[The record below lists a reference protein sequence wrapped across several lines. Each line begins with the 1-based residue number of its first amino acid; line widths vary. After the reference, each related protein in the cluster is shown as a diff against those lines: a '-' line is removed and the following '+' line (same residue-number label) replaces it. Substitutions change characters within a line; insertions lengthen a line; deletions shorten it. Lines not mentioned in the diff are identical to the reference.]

1 MAQAVQSGTIVDL
14 TGEDDDD
21 NSITSTRAKA
31 VFEEAVAQASRLSS
45 LFESNQTTRPLPYQ
59 NPSKSPDK
67 QGFSGEKNT
76 FHASSAKTPVHPRL
90 KTFPNFARYETN
102 GLTKDESRD
111 GIPRQGTTPRKYT
124 TNYSTNVSLPHFPP
138 ATASQ
143 KPAKSF
149 PVLEEE
155 ERNRRQPSQLTSATP
170 RNGASN
176 IRTPR
181 SAALSA
187 KQNIAETCNELE
199 EWITKDPNLLPQQ
212 AGANTPRKPGR
223 PKKDS
228 DEWSPGSNTKNI
240 MEQQNGLGGSIT
252 TTPAVR
258 AGESRD
264 LAVSEDNK
272 LSLSKGISTLAGN
285 KKRKFSGSSL
295 SNDSPVKSARLNAEP
310 GGRQGNCLPRLAES
324 ASRSMYTKE
333 YVTVLLGGC
342 FPKCVYPAIKAAKE
356 QYANSLTEGELNEI
370 ANSVSFPFRSP
381 ICVTKEIS

>member
-1 MAQAVQSGTIVDL
+1 MAQVVQNGTIDL

-21 NSITSTRAKA
+21 NCTTRANS
-31 VFEEAVAQASRLSS
+31 VYEEAVAKASRLTS
-45 LFESNQTTRPLPYQ
+45 LFESNKTTRPLPYQ

-67 QGFSGEKNT
+67 QGSSGEKNT
-76 FHASSAKTPVHPRL
+76 FHASSPKPLAHSRL
-90 KTFPNFARYETN
+90 KTFPNLARYESN
-102 GLTKDESRD
+102 GLTKDENRD
-111 GIPRQGTTPRKYT
+111 GIPRQGTIPRKYS
-124 TNYSTNVSLPHFPP
+124 TNCSTNVWFPQSP
-138 ATASQ
+138 LATATQ
-143 KPAKSF
+143 KPAKPF

-155 ERNRRQPSQLTSATP
+155 EENRRQPRQITFATP

-199 EWITKDPNLLPQQ
+199 EWITKDPDLLPQQ
-212 AGANTPRKPGR
+212 AAFSTPKRPGR

-228 DEWSPGSNTKNI
+228 DEWSPSSNTKNI

-252 TTPAVR
+252 ITSALSAR
-258 AGESRD
+258 GSGD
-264 LAVSEDNK
+264 LAVSKDDN
-272 LSLSKGISTLAGN
+272 LALSKGVSTLVGN
-285 KKRKFSGSSL
+285 KKRKLSGSSL
-295 SNDSPVKSARLNAEP
+295 SNDSPVKSAKLNAEP

-333 YVTVLLGGC
+333 YVTNLLGGC

-356 QYANSLTEGELNEI
+356 QYKNSLTEDELNGI
-370 ANSVSFPFRSP
+370 ANSVSFPF
-381 ICVTKEIS
+381 